1 MRRGYAIT
9 AQGGSHY
16 AAAGAGQ
23 AVLLLLLHGAAFAMH
38 PAPAARVIPDFPG

>member
-23 AVLLLLLHGAAFAMH
+23 AVLLLPHGAAFAMH